1 MMDMSTLYEITDIR
15 KVSPP
20 DRMALI
26 GLLEAVPGGMQVYEP
41 GRRGQF
47 VELTDDNFEIEGD
60 RITVYADGGMLVFT
74 PIAPDEEPDVIL
86 LSTENYAGLVDAC
99 L

>member
-15 KVSPP
+15 KVEPRL
-20 DRMALI
+20 RMALV
-26 GLLEAVPGGMQVYEP
+26 GLLESVPGGVQVYEP

-47 VELTDDNFEIEGD
+47 LELNEKNFEIEGQ
-60 RITVYADGGMLVFT
+60 RITVYADGGMVVFT
-74 PIAPDEEPDVIL
+74 PISEGDESDAL
-86 LSTENYAGLVDAC
+86 LFLEEDYRGLVSSC